1 VDALRHVRRRLDAPA
16 ADGAATS
23 IDTLDGARSVC
34 SAIEQY
40 RRFSLDLAQ
49 DLQRAAFRLDR
60 DLKFAAARAGLSAA
74 DAALLATLRRAQG
87 IGVCQLAAQA
97 SVGRSVMSERVS
109 KLESAGFVERSA
121 PAPGGDRRRVGL
133 HITAAGRKAF
143 GVVARERSAWIEARL
158 ARLSPTERQVL
169 EAAVGVLDK
178 LTNDPA
184 MAEA

>member
-1 VDALRHVRRRLDAPA
+1 
-16 ADGAATS
+16 
-23 IDTLDGARSVC
+23 
-34 SAIEQY
+34 
-40 RRFSLDLAQ
+40 
-49 DLQRAAFRLDR
+49 
-60 DLKFAAARAGLSAA
+60 
-74 DAALLATLRRAQG
+74 
-87 IGVCQLAAQA
+87 
-97 SVGRSVMSERVS
+97 VMSERVS